1 MAPKMTVATPV
12 RLLNLGLA
20 EPWRTQAI
28 YHAVAETMTSETPD
42 TLVVC
47 RPASPYLCLGYHQ
60 VFDRVLDREECERR
74 SLPVY
79 RRRVGGGLTYL
90 DENQLFYQCI
100 FHESRAPSLSKD
112 VYALML
118 EAPVSTLQSLGL
130 DAALRFENE
139 IEVGSRRIA
148 GIGGAR
154 IGEAAVVVGNLL
166 LDFDFEI
173 LPRLWRVPSEGFR
186 DRGAAALRERLV
198 TMRELLEWVSPDA
211 ILEIL
216 LESFARALKR
226 PLRVGELT
234 PEEERCSHEVRERMA
249 SPVYLNLH
257 REEGN
262 GPVVPMMSLKISAR
276 AWIQAEAGGL

>member
-1 MAPKMTVATPV
+1 MATEMTPV
-12 RLLNLGLA
+12 RVLNLGLT
-20 EPWRTQAI
+20 EPWRTQAV
-28 YHAVAETMTSETPD
+28 YHGVAETMTAGTPD

-74 SLPVY
+74 RLPVY

-100 FHESRAPSLSKD
+100 FHESRTPSLSKD

-118 EAPVSTLQSLGL
+118 QAPVSTLRRLGL

-166 LDFDFEI
+166 LDFDCEI
-173 LPRLWRVPSEGFR
+173 LPRLWRVPSEEFR
-186 DRGAAALRERLV
+186 DRGAKALRERLV
-198 TMRELLEWVSPDA
+198 TMRELLGSVSPDA
-211 ILEIL
+211 VLEVL
-216 LESFARALKR
+216 LESFAGALKR

-234 PEEERCSHEVRERMA
+234 PEEERRAHEVRERME
-249 SPVYLNLH
+249 SPAYLNLH

-262 GPVVPMMSLKISAR
+262 EPVVPMTSLKISAR
-276 AWIQAEAGGL
+276 AWIQADAAGV